1 MSFDDVKETVF
12 FLKNSLNS
20 YYTQLTGNQLNRAIW
35 INTKFDMEM
44 PDTCGLV
51 NEGRGSKS
59 INYFLE
65 LAKGAQNQKR
75 VKTPFRV
82 LF

>member
-44 PDTCGLV
+44 PDTCDLV

-75 VKTPFRV
+75 VKIPFRV